1 MKRLWIF
8 LCGVSVALAA
18 VGTAIAQESGDEC
31 QAAWQ
36 QSPASQSCESV
47 MQNFGERG
55 CGGKTRCK
63 SGNSLIH
70 IISYPMR
77 LTVEN
82 VKKLVNCDG
91 ELRFDGND
99 CSTTTKYSTMSTHD
113 DVKNRPLP
121 QYDTHH
127 EACSAAWSE
136 SSAQKTCVTVDYV
149 ARADEDK
156 CKIHAQC
163 SYGPGYVE
171 RDAANMVQTS
181 PGSFALAGGGPRR
194 STVTV
199 TEDDAKKLSN
209 CDGYLKVG
217 PCR

>member
-1 MKRLWIF
+1 MKRLWIYSCSF
-8 LCGVSVALAA
+8 AVALVVA
-18 VGTAIAQESGDEC
+18 GTAIAQESGDEC
-31 QAAWQ
+31 HAAWK
-36 QSPASQSCESV
+36 QSSASQSCDSV

-55 CGGKTRCK
+55 CGGKTRCE
-63 SGNSLIH
+63 SGNGLIH
-70 IISYPMR
+70 ITSYPMGFS
-77 LTVEN
+77 VEE

-91 ELRFDGND
+91 ELRFDGAD
-99 CSTTTKYSTMSTHD
+99 CPSATKYPTLTYD
-113 DVKNRPLP
+113 EIKKLPPP

-127 EACSAAWSE
+127 EACFAAWRE

-149 ARADEDK
+149 ERADEDK

-163 SYGPGYVE
+163 SYGPGYVV

-181 PGSFALAGGGPRR
+181 PGSFALAGEGPRR

-199 TEDDAKKLSN
+199 TEEEAKTLSN

-217 PCR
+217 PCK